1 MITGKYLQFYK
12 ELQSYIPKKRLLHD
26 SLSTLAFGIDASF
39 YRLIPKLIVKVHNEK
54 ELENV
59 IKKAYEHSIPI
70 TFKAAGTS
78 LSGQT
83 ISDSVIVIA
92 SHGWKKHEIYDN
104 GNRIKLQAGVIGARA
119 NLLLKKYGKKIG
131 PDPAS
136 IDSCMIG
143 GIASNNASGML

>member
-39 YRLIPKLIVKVHNEK
+39 YRLIPKLIVKVHNEQ

-92 SHGWKKHEIYDN
+92 SHSWKKHEIYDN
-104 GNRIKLQAGVIGARA
+104 GNRIKL
-119 NLLLKKYGKKIG
+119 
-131 PDPAS
+131 
-136 IDSCMIG
+136 
-143 GIASNNASGML
+143 